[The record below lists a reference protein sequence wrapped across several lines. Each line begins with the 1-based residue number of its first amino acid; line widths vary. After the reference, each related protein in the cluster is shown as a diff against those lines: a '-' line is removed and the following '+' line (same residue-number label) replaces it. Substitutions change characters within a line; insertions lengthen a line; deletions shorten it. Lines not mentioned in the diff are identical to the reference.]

1 MKRQNAETDRAFRI
15 LDICNELLN
24 WILMIILVVLFC
36 YGTYGIGDSYMLEE
50 NAMPEHYEIYRPTEE
65 DYGNFDELKA
75 QNSDVCG
82 WITIYGTHVDYPVVQ
97 SEDNSTYLMRNPRGE
112 YSLSGSIFMDYMNQ
126 KDFSDFNTIIYGHHM
141 DGGAMFGDFDRY
153 LDPSFAD
160 SHLYGNVFTNGK
172 DYGLELFAF
181 LELDA
186 YNTGL
191 YVTPVQE
198 VSRKEQYLQEIED
211 TALWYRQISLST
223 EDRLVVMS
231 TCTENITNGRHIL
244 IGKLSKQTYKD
255 TYKKTLKRNSQIDR
269 IDWGIFWKTSMKRLG
284 VLILLLFS
292 ILLLMAV
299 ERSGKRK
306 KTKNNSR
313 KLEN

>member
-1 MKRQNAETDRAFRI
+1 
-15 LDICNELLN
+15 
-24 WILMIILVVLFC
+24 
-36 YGTYGIGDSYMLEE
+36 
-50 NAMPEHYEIYRPTEE
+50 
-65 DYGNFDELKA
+65 
-75 QNSDVCG
+75 
-82 WITIYGTHVDYPVVQ
+82 
-97 SEDNSTYLMRNPRGE
+97 
-112 YSLSGSIFMDYMNQ
+112 
-126 KDFSDFNTIIYGHHM
+126 
-141 DGGAMFGDFDRY
+141 MFGDFDQY
-153 LDPSFAD
+153 LDQSFAD
-160 SHLYGNVFTNGK
+160 SHLYGNIFTNGK

-191 YVTPVQE
+191 YVTPVRE

>member
-82 WITIYGTHVDYPVVQ
+82 WITIYGTHVDYPIVQ

-141 DGGAMFGDFDRY
+141 DGGAMFGDFD
-153 LDPSFAD
+153 
-160 SHLYGNVFTNGK
+160 
-172 DYGLELFAF
+172 
-181 LELDA
+181 
-186 YNTGL
+186 
-191 YVTPVQE
+191 
-198 VSRKEQYLQEIED
+198 QYLEYD
-211 TALWYRQISLST
+211 ST
-223 EDRLVVMS
+223 DS
-231 TCTENITNGRHIL
+231 DWNGQGY
-244 IGKLSKQTYKD
+244 GKLSFFSNYDRSGTTYYLKVRSFKLNGTTKIYGPWSSIKTVSVGNYRVASSAKAKYSYKFYFLDTAGIGLYGGVSKAVYIQTD
-255 TYKKTLKRNSQIDR
+255 NPDPNSIQLLSNGKT
-269 IDWGIFWKTSMKRLG
+269 
-284 VLILLLFS
+284 VLINLSNLGGGQYYDDIEYLN
-292 ILLLMAV
+292 ADD
-299 ERSGKRK
+299 
-306 KTKNNSR
+306 
-313 KLEN
+313 

>member
-24 WILMIILVVLFC
+24 WILMIILVILFC

-141 DGGAMFGDFDRY
+141 DAERCLGI
-153 LDPSFAD
+153 LTS
-160 SHLYGNVFTNGK
+160 
-172 DYGLELFAF
+172 
-181 LELDA
+181 
-186 YNTGL
+186 
-191 YVTPVQE
+191 
-198 VSRKEQYLQEIED
+198 I
-211 TALWYRQISLST
+211 WISLLRTVICMEIFLPMEKIMDWSY
-223 EDRLVVMS
+223 LHSWSWM
-231 TCTENITNGRHIL
+231 L
-244 IGKLSKQTYKD
+244 IIQV
-255 TYKKTLKRNSQIDR
+255 
-269 IDWGIFWKTSMKRLG
+269 FM
-284 VLILLLFS
+284 
-292 ILLLMAV
+292 
-299 ERSGKRK
+299 
-306 KTKNNSR
+306 
-313 KLEN
+313 